1 MRIIHIANF
10 YGPKSGGIKTTL
22 HNLGSGYLAEGHEFI
37 YVVPGK
43 KFTREETTHGACI
56 SLPSWQIPFSGG
68 YRVIRSTHRVKTILN
83 SLKPD
88 RIEVSDRFTLS
99 CLGKWAADRNIPAIV
114 FSHETLRGLVK
125 NYLGVPLKR
134 FVIWHNTRLA
144 SRFDYVVTTTNF
156 AAAEFDEIGTTN
168 VVRVPL
174 GVDLDTFSPSLRNE
188 ELRTKMI
195 KGGEVLLVHCGR
207 LSPEKKPE
215 RSLETLRELLDR
227 GINARLVYIGSGPL
241 HKKLYDSS
249 RDIPVTFWGY
259 VANKN
264 LLAQMIASAD
274 ISLAP
279 GPIETF
285 CLAALESLASGT
297 PVVASET
304 SAVGEFLID
313 HHGDFVGLTAAN
325 NSRAFADAVEILLDE
340 IAEDAT
346 LSDRCRTQAEQFPW
360 SETIMRLGRLGG
372 APAITPVAH
381 RPTNK
386 SAA

>member
-1 MRIIHIANF
+1 MKIIHIANF

-22 HNLGSGYLAEGHEFI
+22 HNLGTEYGKIGHEFI

-43 KFTREETTHGACI
+43 KFSREKTQHGGCI
-56 SLPSWQIPFSGG
+56 TLPSWVIPFSGG
-68 YRVIRSTHRVKTILN
+68 YRVIRSTRQVKTILQ

-88 RIEVSDRFTLS
+88 RLEVSDRFTLS
-99 CLGKWAADRNIPAIV
+99 CLGNWAKRREIPAIV

-125 NYLGVPLKR
+125 NYFGIPLKS
-134 FVIWHNTRLA
+134 FVGWHNARLA
-144 SRFDYVVTTTNF
+144 GKFDYVVTTTNF
-156 AAAEFDEIGTTN
+156 AAAEFDEIGTSN

-174 GVDLDTFSPSLRNE
+174 GVDLETFSPAHRNE
-188 ELRTKMI
+188 ELRAKML
-195 KGGEVLLVHCGR
+195 KGGDVLIVHCGR

-215 RSLETLRELLDR
+215 RSLQTLRQLLDR
-227 GINARLVYIGSGPL
+227 GINARLVYIGTGPL

-274 ISLAP
+274 ISIAP

-304 SAVGEFLID
+304 SAVGEFLSQEN
-313 HHGDFVGLTAAN
+313 GDFVGLTAAN
-325 NSRAFADAVEILLDE
+325 NGAAFADAVEILLDE
-340 IAEDAT
+340 IREDET
-346 LSDRCRTQAEQFPW
+346 LSDRCRIQAERFPW
-360 SETIMRLGRLGG
+360 SQTIHRLEN
-372 APAITPVAH
+372 IDSV
-381 RPTNK
+381 

>member
-1 MRIIHIANF
+1 
-10 YGPKSGGIKTTL
+10 
-22 HNLGSGYLAEGHEFI
+22 LA
-37 YVVPGK
+37 
-43 KFTREETTHGACI
+43 
-56 SLPSWQIPFSGG
+56 
-68 YRVIRSTHRVKTILN
+68 
-83 SLKPD
+83 PD
-88 RIEVSDRFTLS
+88 RLEVSDRFTLS
-99 CLGKWAADRNIPAIV
+99 CLGNWAKRRDIPAIV

-125 NYLGVPLKR
+125 NFFGVSLKP
-134 FVIWHNTRLA
+134 FVGWHNSRLA
-144 SRFDYVVTTTNF
+144 GKFDFVVTTTNF
-156 AAAEFDEIGTTN
+156 AAAEFNDIGTTN

-174 GVDLDTFSPSLRNE
+174 GVDLNTFSPMNFNE

-195 KGGEVLLVHCGR
+195 KGGDVLLVHCGR

-215 RSLETLRELLDR
+215 RSLQTLRELLDR

-274 ISLAP
+274 VSLAP

-304 SAVGEFLID
+304 SAVGEFLSAD
-313 HHGDFVGLTAAN
+313 NGDFVGLTAAN
-325 NSRAFADAVEILLDE
+325 NGAAFADAVEIILDE
-340 IAEDAT
+340 IKEDPT
-346 LSDRCRTQAEQFPW
+346 LSQRCRVQAERFPW
-360 SETIMRLGRLGG
+360 SATIRRLDTLH
-372 APAITPVAH
+372 PEKVA
-381 RPTNK
+381 
-386 SAA
+386 

>member
-1 MRIIHIANF
+1 MKIIHIANF

-22 HNLGSGYLAEGHEFI
+22 HNLGTEYGKIGHDFI

-43 KFTREETTHGACI
+43 KFSRENTTHGACI
-56 SLPSWQIPFSGG
+56 TLPSWVIPFSGG
-68 YRVIRSTHRVKTILN
+68 YRVIKSNRQVKTIVQ

-99 CLGKWAADRNIPAIV
+99 CLGNWAKKRNIPAIV

-125 NYLGVPLKR
+125 NYFGIPLKS
-134 FVIWHNTRLA
+134 FVSWHNTRLA
-144 SRFDYVVTTTNF
+144 GRFDFVVTTTHF
-156 AAAEFDEIGTTN
+156 AAAEFDEIGTSN

-174 GVDLDTFSPSLRNE
+174 GVDLETFSPAHRNE
-188 ELRTKMI
+188 ELRAKMI

-215 RSLETLRELLDR
+215 RSLQVLRELLSR

-274 ISLAP
+274 VSLAP

-304 SAVGEFLID
+304 SAVGEFLTQD
-313 HHGDFVGLTAAN
+313 NGDFVGLTAAN
-325 NSRAFADAVEILLDE
+325 NGAAFADAVQIILDE
-340 IAEDAT
+340 IKEDPT
-346 LSDRCRTQAEQFPW
+346 LSDRCRLQAEKFPW
-360 SETIMRLGRLGG
+360 SATIFKLDTMH
-372 APAITPVAH
+372 PV
-381 RPTNK
+381 K
-386 SAA
+386 AA

>member
-1 MRIIHIANF
+1 MKIIHIANF

-22 HNLGSGYLAEGHEFI
+22 HNLGTEYGKIGHDFI

-43 KFTREETTHGACI
+43 KFSRENTTHGACI
-56 SLPSWQIPFSGG
+56 TLPSWVIPFSGG
-68 YRVIRSTHRVKTILN
+68 YRVIKSNRQVKTIVQSLN
-83 SLKPD
+83 PD

-99 CLGKWAADRNIPAIV
+99 CLGNWAKKRNIPAIV

-125 NYLGVPLKR
+125 NYFGIPLKS
-134 FVIWHNTRLA
+134 FVSWHNTRLA
-144 SRFDYVVTTTNF
+144 GRFDFVVTTTNF
-156 AAAEFDEIGTTN
+156 AAAEFDEIGTSN

-174 GVDLDTFSPSLRNE
+174 GVDLETFSPAHRNE
-188 ELRTKMI
+188 ELRAKMI

-215 RSLETLRELLDR
+215 RSLQVLRELLSR

-274 ISLAP
+274 VSLAP

-304 SAVGEFLID
+304 SAVGEFLTQD
-313 HHGDFVGLTAAN
+313 NGDFVGLTAAN
-325 NSRAFADAVEILLDE
+325 NGAAFADAVQIILDE
-340 IAEDAT
+340 IKEDPT
-346 LSDRCRTQAEQFPW
+346 LSDRCRLQAEKFPW
-360 SETIMRLGRLGG
+360 SATIYKLDTMH
-372 APAITPVAH
+372 PV
-381 RPTNK
+381 K
-386 SAA
+386 AA

>member
-1 MRIIHIANF
+1 MKIIHIANF

-22 HNLGSGYLAEGHEFI
+22 HNLGTEYGKIGHEFI

-43 KFTREETTHGACI
+43 KFSREKTAHGGCI
-56 SLPSWQIPFSGG
+56 TLPSWVIPFTGG
-68 YRVIRSTHRVKTILN
+68 YRIIRSTRQVKTILH

-88 RIEVSDRFTLS
+88 RIEVSDRFTMS
-99 CLGKWAADRNIPAIV
+99 CLGNWAQRRGIPAIV
-114 FSHETLRGLVK
+114 FSHETLRGLVQ
-125 NYLGVPLKR
+125 NYIGIPLKT
-134 FVIWHNTRLA
+134 FVGWHNSRLA
-144 SRFDYVVTTTNF
+144 KKFDFVVTTTNF
-156 AAAEFDEIGTTN
+156 AAAEFNEIGTTN

-174 GVDLDTFSPSLRNE
+174 GVDLATFSPAHRNE
-188 ELRTKMI
+188 ELRTKML

-215 RSLETLRELLDR
+215 RSLHTLRELLNR
-227 GINARLVYIGSGPL
+227 GINARLVFIGTGPL

-259 VANKN
+259 VANKH

-274 ISLAP
+274 VSLAP

-304 SAVGEFLID
+304 SAVGEFLTQEN
-313 HHGDFVGLTAAN
+313 GDFVGLTAAN
-325 NSRAFADAVEILLDE
+325 NGAAFADAVEIILE
-340 IAEDAT
+340 QIREDAS
-346 LSDRCRTQAEQFPW
+346 LSDRCRIQAERFPW
-360 SETIMRLGRLGG
+360 SQTIHRLENIDS
-372 APAITPVAH
+372 AVA
-381 RPTNK
+381 
-386 SAA
+386 A

>member
-1 MRIIHIANF
+1 MKIIHIANF

-22 HNLGSGYLAEGHEFI
+22 HNLGTEYGKIGHDFI

-43 KFTREETTHGACI
+43 KFSRENTSHGACI
-56 SLPSWQIPFSGG
+56 TLPSWVIPFSGG
-68 YRVIRSTHRVKTILN
+68 YRVIKSNRQVKTIVQ
-83 SLKPD
+83 SLSPD

-99 CLGKWAADRNIPAIV
+99 CLGSWAKQRNIPAIV

-125 NYLGVPLKR
+125 NYFGLPLKS
-134 FVIWHNTRLA
+134 FVSWHNSRLA
-144 SRFDYVVTTTNF
+144 GRFDFVVTTTNF
-156 AAAEFDEIGTTN
+156 AAAEFNDIGTSN
-168 VVRVPL
+168 IVRVPL
-174 GVDLDTFSPSLRNE
+174 GVDLETFSPSHRNE
-188 ELRTKMI
+188 ELRAKMI
-195 KGGEVLLVHCGR
+195 KGGDVLLVHCGR

-215 RSLETLRELLDR
+215 RSLQVLRELLSR

-274 ISLAP
+274 VSLAP

-304 SAVGEFLID
+304 SAVGEFLTQD
-313 HHGDFVGLTAAN
+313 NGDFVGLTAAN
-325 NSRAFADAVEILLDE
+325 NGAAFADAVQIILDE
-340 IAEDAT
+340 IKEDPT
-346 LSDRCRTQAEQFPW
+346 LSDRCRLQAEKFPW
-360 SETIMRLGRLGG
+360 SATIHKLDTMH
-372 APAITPVAH
+372 PVE
-381 RPTNK
+381 
-386 SAA
+386 AA

>member
-1 MRIIHIANF
+1 MKIIHIANF

-22 HNLGSGYLAEGHEFI
+22 HNLGTEYGKIGHDFI

-43 KFTREETTHGACI
+43 KFSRENTTHGACI
-56 SLPSWQIPFSGG
+56 TLPSWVIPFSGG
-68 YRVIRSTHRVKTILN
+68 YRVIKSNRQVKTIVQ

-99 CLGKWAADRNIPAIV
+99 CLGNWAKKRNIPAIV

-125 NYLGVPLKR
+125 NYFGIPLNS
-134 FVIWHNTRLA
+134 FVSWHNTRLA
-144 SRFDYVVTTTNF
+144 GRFDFVVTTTNF
-156 AAAEFDEIGTTN
+156 AAAEFDEIGTSN

-174 GVDLDTFSPSLRNE
+174 GVDLETFSPAHRNE
-188 ELRTKMI
+188 ELRTKMA
-195 KGGEVLLVHCGR
+195 KGGDVLLVHCGR

-215 RSLETLRELLDR
+215 RSLQVLRELLSR

-274 ISLAP
+274 VSLAP

-304 SAVGEFLID
+304 SAVGEFLFED
-313 HHGDFVGLTAAN
+313 NGDFVGLTAAN
-325 NSRAFADAVEILLDE
+325 NGAAFADAVQIILDE
-340 IAEDAT
+340 IKEDPT
-346 LSDRCRTQAEQFPW
+346 LSDRCRLQAEKFPW
-360 SETIMRLGRLGG
+360 SATIFKLDTMH
-372 APAITPVAH
+372 PV
-381 RPTNK
+381 K
-386 SAA
+386 AA

>member
-1 MRIIHIANF
+1 MKIIHIANF

-22 HNLGSGYLAEGHEFI
+22 HNLGTEYGKIGHDFI

-43 KFTREETTHGACI
+43 RFSRENTTHGACI
-56 SLPSWQIPFSGG
+56 TLPSWVIPFSGG
-68 YRVIRSTHRVKTILN
+68 YRVIKSNRQVKTIVQ

-99 CLGKWAADRNIPAIV
+99 CLGNWAKKRNIPAIV

-125 NYLGVPLKR
+125 NYFGIPLKS
-134 FVIWHNTRLA
+134 FVSWHNTRLA
-144 SRFDYVVTTTNF
+144 GRFDFVVTTTNF
-156 AAAEFDEIGTTN
+156 AAAEFDEIGTSN

-174 GVDLDTFSPSLRNE
+174 GVDLETFSPAHRNE
-188 ELRTKMI
+188 ELRAKMI
-195 KGGEVLLVHCGR
+195 KGGDVLLVHCGR

-215 RSLETLRELLDR
+215 RSLQVLRELLSR

-274 ISLAP
+274 VSLAP

-304 SAVGEFLID
+304 SAVGEFLSEEN
-313 HHGDFVGLTAAN
+313 GNFVGLTAAN
-325 NSRAFADAVEILLDE
+325 NGAAFADAVQIILDE
-340 IAEDAT
+340 IKEDPT
-346 LSDRCRTQAEQFPW
+346 LSDRCRLQAEKFPW
-360 SETIMRLGRLGG
+360 SATIFKLDTMH
-372 APAITPVAH
+372 PV
-381 RPTNK
+381 K
-386 SAA
+386 AA

>member
-1 MRIIHIANF
+1 MKIIHIANF

-22 HNLGSGYLAEGHEFI
+22 HNLGTEYGKVGHKFI

-43 KFTREETTHGACI
+43 SFSREETSHGGCI
-56 SLPSWQIPFSGG
+56 TLPSWVIPFSGG
-68 YRVIRSTHRVKTILN
+68 YRVIKSNRQVKTILQ

-99 CLGKWAADRNIPAIV
+99 CLGNWAKKREIPAIV

-125 NYLGVPLKR
+125 NYFGIPLKT
-134 FVIWHNTRLA
+134 FVGWHNSRLA
-144 SRFDYVVTTTNF
+144 GRFDFVVTTTEF
-156 AAAEFDEIGTTN
+156 AAAEFNEIGTSN

-174 GVDLDTFSPSLRNE
+174 GVDLDTFSPAHRNE
-188 ELRTKMI
+188 ELRAKMI
-195 KGGEVLLVHCGR
+195 KGGDVLLVHCGR

-215 RSLETLRELLDR
+215 RSLQVLRELLSR

-274 ISLAP
+274 VSLAP

-304 SAVGEFLID
+304 RAVGEFLSAD
-313 HHGDFVGLTAAN
+313 NGDFVGLTAAN
-325 NSRAFADAVEILLDE
+325 NGAAFADAVEIILDE
-340 IAEDAT
+340 IQEDPT
-346 LSDRCRTQAEQFPW
+346 LSDRCRLQAEKFPW
-360 SETIMRLGRLGG
+360 SATIHKLDTMH
-372 APAITPVAH
+372 PV
-381 RPTNK
+381 K
-386 SAA
+386 AA

>member
-1 MRIIHIANF
+1 MKIIHIANF

-22 HNLGSGYLAEGHEFI
+22 HNLGTEYGKIGHDFI

-43 KFTREETTHGACI
+43 KFSRENTTHGACI
-56 SLPSWQIPFSGG
+56 TLPSWVIPFSGG
-68 YRVIRSTHRVKTILN
+68 YRVIKSNRQVKTIVQ

-99 CLGKWAADRNIPAIV
+99 CLGNWAKKRNIPAIV

-125 NYLGVPLKR
+125 NYFGIPLKS
-134 FVIWHNTRLA
+134 FVSWHNTRLA
-144 SRFDYVVTTTNF
+144 GRFDFVVTTTNF
-156 AAAEFDEIGTTN
+156 AAAEFDEIGTSN

-174 GVDLDTFSPSLRNE
+174 GVDLETFSPAHRNE
-188 ELRTKMI
+188 ELRAKMI
-195 KGGEVLLVHCGR
+195 KGGDVLLVHCGR

-215 RSLETLRELLDR
+215 RSLQVLRELLSR

-264 LLAQMIASAD
+264 LLAQMIATAD
-274 ISLAP
+274 VSLAP

-304 SAVGEFLID
+304 SAVGEFLTQD
-313 HHGDFVGLTAAN
+313 NGDFVGLTAAN
-325 NSRAFADAVEILLDE
+325 NGAAFADAVQIILDE
-340 IAEDAT
+340 IKEDPT
-346 LSDRCRTQAEQFPW
+346 LSDRCRLQAEKFPW
-360 SETIMRLGRLGG
+360 SATIYKLDTMH
-372 APAITPVAH
+372 PV
-381 RPTNK
+381 K
-386 SAA
+386 AA

>member
-1 MRIIHIANF
+1 MKIIHIANF

-22 HNLGSGYLAEGHEFI
+22 HNLGSEYGKIGHEFI

-43 KFTREETTHGACI
+43 KFSREKTEHGGCI
-56 SLPSWQIPFSGG
+56 TLPSWVIPFSGG
-68 YRVIRSTHRVKTILN
+68 YRVIRSTRQVKTILQ

-88 RIEVSDRFTLS
+88 RLEVSDRFTLS
-99 CLGKWAADRNIPAIV
+99 CLGKWAQRRDIPAIV

-125 NYLGVPLKR
+125 NYLGLSLKP
-134 FVIWHNTRLA
+134 FVSWHNSRLA
-144 SRFDYVVTTTNF
+144 GKFDYVVTTTNF
-156 AAAEFDEIGTTN
+156 AAAEFNEIGTTN

-174 GVDLDTFSPSLRNE
+174 GVDLETFSPQHRNE
-188 ELRTKMI
+188 ELRAKML
-195 KGGEVLLVHCGR
+195 KGGDVLLVHCGR

-215 RSLETLRELLDR
+215 RSLQVLRELLDR
-227 GINARLVYIGSGPL
+227 GINARLVFIGTGPL

-304 SAVGEFLID
+304 SAVGEFLTQPD
-313 HHGDFVGLTAAN
+313 GEFVGLTAAN
-325 NSRAFADAVEILLDE
+325 NGAAFADAVEIILDE
-340 IAEDAT
+340 LREDPNLAA
-346 LSDRCRTQAEQFPW
+346 RCRTQAEEFPW
-360 SETIMRLGRLGG
+360 SQTIFRLEN
-372 APAITPVAH
+372 IKTVA
-381 RPTNK
+381 
-386 SAA
+386 AA